1 MRGAGPRG
9 RVAGVIPTLA
19 IVVIGRNERVRLPR
33 ALCAALS
40 AEPACV
46 IYVDSGST
54 DDSVALARSIPSVI
68 VEVLDNSLPHTA
80 ARGRNRGFEIARA
93 QVPNLTHVQ
102 FIDGDCVLSDGY
114 IGAALTFFGEAPDVA
129 IVVGKLREEYRD
141 KNVFHRLADME
152 WESAVGEVR
161 ATGGIFMIR
170 ADVFEAAGGFDGSV
184 AAGEEFELAVRV
196 RALGHR
202 IMRIDHEMARHDI
215 NMQSFG
221 EWWQR
226 AVRSGHSLAEGMYIQ
241 AQRGKKAHYKLL
253 GSSVAYGAMLPSA
266 ATLLLLPTLGL
277 SLFLLTPHARLWLKV
292 REQRLR
298 EGATKDDAAVYAT
311 SVVIGKFA
319 EAQGIG
325 RFVKRWLGGELAHG
339 KHMLTRT
346 AKG

>member
-1 MRGAGPRG
+1 MNE
-9 RVAGVIPTLA
+9 TLA
-19 IVVIGRNERVRLPR
+19 IVVIGRNERVRLGR
-33 ALCAALS
+33 ALS
-40 AEPACV
+40 AALEAKPACV

-54 DDSVALARSIPSVI
+54 DDSVQVARSMSGVL

-80 ARGRNRGFEIARA
+80 ARGRNRGYEIARER
-93 QVPNLTHVQ
+93 VPGLSHVQ
-102 FIDGDCVLSDGY
+102 FVDGDCVLSDGY
-114 IGAALTFFGEAPDVA
+114 IEAALAYFAEHSDVA
-129 IVVGKLREEYRD
+129 IVVGALREEYRD

-152 WESAVGEVR
+152 WERTVGEVR

-215 NMQSFG
+215 NMQGFG

-241 AQRGKKAHYKLL
+241 AKKGKKAHYKLL
-253 GSSVAYGAMLPSA
+253 GSSVTYGAILPST
-266 ATLLLLPTLGL
+266 ATLLFLPTLGL
-277 SLFLLTPHARLWLKV
+277 SLSLLAPHARLWLKV
-292 REQRLR
+292 REHRLSV
-298 EGATKDDAAVYAT
+298 GDSKDDAAVYAT
-311 SVVIGKFA
+311 SVVLGKFA

-325 RFVKRWLGGELAHG
+325 RFVKRWLKGELAHG
-339 KHMLTRT
+339 KYMLNK
-346 AKG
+346 APKA